1 MPWCCLQVILCQV
14 PYCSVAMLE
23 EVIEEDD
30 PNLVRLQSISSQQ
43 MTIFLQV
50 DGGRSSPTSRMGGR
64 TSPGGLSSMSTM
76 SSMSRTTLRTPA
88 PPPKVWRIV
97 QPPFPPMTH
106 TSVSTFDWKLL
117 LDKE

>member
-1 MPWCCLQVILCQV
+1 MGELMSIVRKV

-30 PNLVRLQSISSQQ
+30 PNL
-43 MTIFLQV
+43 V